1 MASSGRASA
10 YKSIQLD
17 LWQIHW
23 SSVFVVAI
31 ALALGSMP
39 CWGWLPGPDRTQPPA
54 RGTVP
59 PRAFSI
65 PFQLLK
71 GYEIVVTGTLGP
83 LGQMRLAV
91 DTGTHPTVIHRRV
104 AQALG
109 LGGKMVGLKLFN
121 QTLPVEEAV
130 LPELTLGPIHKRNL
144 PVVISDLDTV
154 EREIN
159 GRVDAII
166 GFAVLGERS
175 FTIDYDK
182 QEIVFG
188 PVDSKGGVPFTSRP
202 PFVTVPARFGNQSVS
217 LLVDT
222 GTSGLVLFTSRM
234 QGKLD
239 AMSTALN
246 AQARNLGGKF
256 DFQTVILPKA
266 RLGNN
271 DLGPAAAFIVQDRPD
286 DGRVFDGLMG
296 IPFLHPR
303 RISFDFENEMFS
315 WSGSR

>member
-10 YKSIQLD
+10 YKSMQLD
-17 LWQIHW
+17 LWQIRW

-39 CWGWLPGPDRTQPPA
+39 SWGWLPGPDRTQPPA

-59 PRAFSI
+59 PPAFSI
-65 PFQLLK
+65 PFQLIK

-109 LGGKMVGLKLFN
+109 LRGKMVALKLFN

-175 FTIDYDK
+175 YTIDYDK

-188 PVDSKGGVPFTSRP
+188 PWTAEAACHLPVDRRLSPCRRG
-202 PFVTVPARFGNQSVS
+202 
-217 LLVDT
+217 
-222 GTSGLVLFTSRM
+222 SGINRCRCWWIP
-234 QGKLD
+234 
-239 AMSTALN
+239 
-246 AQARNLGGKF
+246 AQAGWCFSL
-256 DFQTVILPKA
+256 
-266 RLGNN
+266 
-271 DLGPAAAFIVQDRPD
+271 AAWRASSTPC
-286 DGRVFDGLMG
+286 
-296 IPFLHPR
+296 PR
-303 RISFDFENEMFS
+303 R
-315 WSGSR
+315 